1 MIEQLKF
8 IQEINKNCKAFF
20 LESTFF
26 LHLSKANRFEL
37 KGNNI
42 SKALNNY
49 KNGRE
54 EVSVLKWFDD
64 YWVYLE
70 IRFEDKNSFITIS
83 IFQGDSNDNIK
94 NQLFRAEWDDFN
106 NPDEKHP
113 QPHWHITSH
122 QAIENTFA
130 ELIEDDEEEGFAAII
145 LNEEKSKIIDINRIH
160 FPMNGNWMN
169 DGGHIHLIN
178 DNVKMVKWFQGFFS
192 TMREQLEYVK

>member
-8 IQEINKNCKAFF
+8 IDEINKSCKAFF

-37 KGNNI
+37 KGNNF

-49 KNGRE
+49 KNYGE

-64 YWVYLE
+64 YWLYLE

-83 IFQGDSNDNIK
+83 IFQGAPDDNKK
-94 NQLFRAEWDDFN
+94 NQLFRAEWDDYN

-113 QPHWHITSH
+113 QPHWHITSNL
-122 QAIENTFA
+122 AIENTFTK
-130 ELIEDDEEEGFAAII
+130 LIEDDEEEGFAAII
-145 LNEEKSKIIDINRIH
+145 LNEEKSKIIDINKIH

-169 DGGHIHLIN
+169 NDGHIHLIN
-178 DNVKMVKWFQGFFS
+178 DITKMVKWFQGFFS